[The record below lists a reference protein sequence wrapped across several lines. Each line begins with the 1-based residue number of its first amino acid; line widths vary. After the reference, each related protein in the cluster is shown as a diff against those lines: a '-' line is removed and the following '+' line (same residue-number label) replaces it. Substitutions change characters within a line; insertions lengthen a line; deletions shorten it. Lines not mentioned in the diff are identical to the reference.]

1 MMYHSFYVTDLRIEQ
16 TINKVM
22 YRQMMN
28 HLTHTKKPWRCAAGF
43 SLTPY
48 LESFTPTFGLGTP
61 VFPRISS
68 NLHCGTPTFSKRCL
82 WDSYFQNPSENPGA
96 EPCPVQSY
104 ITHTCDTSGIIREA
118 PGNGADLPGSRKGRK
133 TSRK

>member
-1 MMYHSFYVTDLRIEQ
+1 MTMVNT
-16 TINKVM
+16 
-22 YRQMMN
+22 
-28 HLTHTKKPWRCAAGF
+28 GF

-82 WDSYFQNPSENPGA
+82 WDSYFQNPSENPG
-96 EPCPVQSY
+96 
-104 ITHTCDTSGIIREA
+104 TDT
-118 PGNGADLPGSRKGRK
+118 LPEGD
-133 TSRK
+133 TL

>member
-1 MMYHSFYVTDLRIEQ
+1 M
-16 TINKVM
+16 KKAK
-22 YRQMMN
+22 
-28 HLTHTKKPWRCAAGF
+28 TKTFTLYLKENNTGTARASNGLDMLAGF

-82 WDSYFQNPSENPGA
+82 WDSYFQNPSENLGSHG
-96 EPCPVQSY
+96 VLSTQIY
-104 ITHTCDTSGIIREA
+104 IA
-118 PGNGADLPGSRKGRK
+118 PDCKNMTNNFIKGYCMVSSLVPEIPLINRYL
-133 TSRK
+133 

>member
-1 MMYHSFYVTDLRIEQ
+1 MVGFEDNDKT
-16 TINKVM
+16 
-22 YRQMMN
+22 
-28 HLTHTKKPWRCAAGF
+28 GF

-82 WDSYFQNPSENPGA
+82 WDSYFQNPSENPDKIISA
-96 EPCPVQSY
+96 L
-104 ITHTCDTSGIIREA
+104 TSDRS
-118 PGNGADLPGSRKGRK
+118 PGSSVG
-133 TSRK
+133 

>member
-1 MMYHSFYVTDLRIEQ
+1 MMRGNIGKREENSDP
-16 TINKVM
+16 
-22 YRQMMN
+22 
-28 HLTHTKKPWRCAAGF
+28 HLLQAQRALDSGF

-82 WDSYFQNPSENPGA
+82 
-96 EPCPVQSY
+96 
-104 ITHTCDTSGIIREA
+104 
-118 PGNGADLPGSRKGRK
+118 
-133 TSRK
+133 

>member
-1 MMYHSFYVTDLRIEQ
+1 
-16 TINKVM
+16 
-22 YRQMMN
+22 MN
-28 HLTHTKKPWRCAAGF
+28 YLSGF

-82 WDSYFQNPSENPGA
+82 WDSYFQIPSENPA
-96 EPCPVQSY
+96 FVPTLLTSTVLSILSSSILRTIRLVQ
-104 ITHTCDTSGIIREA
+104 T
-118 PGNGADLPGSRKGRK
+118 
-133 TSRK
+133 

>member
-1 MMYHSFYVTDLRIEQ
+1 MIAL
-16 TINKVM
+16 
-22 YRQMMN
+22 
-28 HLTHTKKPWRCAAGF
+28 AGF

-82 WDSYFQNPSENPGA
+82 WDSYFQNPSENPVIFSSLVSVNT
-96 EPCPVQSY
+96 ECHLIPTFFIYVQLSSAFILVK
-104 ITHTCDTSGIIREA
+104 IT
-118 PGNGADLPGSRKGRK
+118 KV
-133 TSRK
+133 

>member
-1 MMYHSFYVTDLRIEQ
+1 M
-16 TINKVM
+16 
-22 YRQMMN
+22 
-28 HLTHTKKPWRCAAGF
+28 AAPGF

-82 WDSYFQNPSENPGA
+82 WDSYFQNPSENPA
-96 EPCPVQSY
+96 ALY
-104 ITHTCDTSGIIREA
+104 IIKCTLSPSLRKQLEEA
-118 PGNGADLPGSRKGRK
+118 AYRTDHQL
-133 TSRK
+133 